1 MRRLVLSLLVLL
13 TLLATCALAQRGG
26 GGSGSHTTTTAY
38 VGPQPSTTGAVSA
51 AHADDEKKVDFRSQT
66 VLVQVPTV
74 VVDKAGNHIHDLKK
88 EDFKLEE
95 NDKEQKIAV
104 LEEVTATNAHLTQ
117 AANPPGT
124 FSNVTQN
131 GEAPRNVV
139 VIALDAVNTPFLDQA
154 IGRKQL
160 VQYLADNLNS
170 VPVLA
175 MVVIGGNGVRTISG
189 LTNDPDVLLAALK
202 KVRSELPT
210 LQGVDHD
217 SLALAG
223 GGANTGSGPILS
235 PSAAIVSRGTILSQG
250 SWDPTAALRQFVVQG
265 DASYAGYAQDRAV
278 ENTMQAFLSI
288 AWSLSGVPGRKSLI
302 WATGSFPFIM
312 DSPSAVPGGYLSVL
326 YERAMEALNDA
337 QVSVY
342 PVDVRG
348 LVNMSGMGDGRSRGT
363 VNGQAMAVRNV
374 NRAWLQGSKVDTLK
388 DFAEMTGGKAYYN
401 SNDLSTGFKRAVEDS
416 TSYYLIGYYL
426 DTHNTKPGWR
436 KLKVKVEHKDAEV
449 RARSGFLVT
458 NATMNPELTQQA
470 DIGFALSSPFDST
483 GIPLAVEWRETSPD
497 GDKKKV
503 GFTMHLPA
511 TGVTIEGD
519 HNAFNVDF
527 MAQAVKNDAPPANVG
542 STAKGT
548 FTADALT
555 KVKSDGIFY
564 NNSFHLPPG
573 DYQVKFVVRDN
584 LSGRVG
590 SVSAPL
596 TVN

>member
-1 MRRLVLSLLVLL
+1 MCRRFALSLFLLV
-13 TLLATCALAQRGG
+13 TLLVTCALAQRGG
-26 GGSGSHTTTTAY
+26 GGRGSSTTAPAY
-38 VGPQPSTTGAVSA
+38 VGPQPSTPSSSVVSA
-51 AHADDEKKVDFRSQT
+51 AHADDEKKIDFRSQT
-66 VLVQVPTV
+66 VLVQVPTI
-74 VVDKAGNHIHDLKK
+74 VVDKAGNHVHDLKK

-95 NDKEQKIAV
+95 NGKEQKIAV
-104 LEEVTATNAHLTQ
+104 LEEVTATNARLTQ
-117 AANPPGT
+117 ATNPPGT
-124 FSNVTQN
+124 FTNVTEN
-131 GEAPRNVV
+131 GNAPRNVV
-139 VIALDAVNTPFLDQA
+139 VIALDTVNTPFLDQA
-154 IGRKQL
+154 TGRKQL
-160 VQYLADNLNS
+160 IQYLADNLNS

-175 MVVIGGNGVRTISG
+175 MVIIGGNGVRTISG

-202 KVRSELPT
+202 KVRGELPA
-210 LQGVDHD
+210 LQGIDVD
-217 SLALAG
+217 SQALAATS
-223 GGANTGSGPILS
+223 GANTGIGTIIS
-235 PSAAIVSRGTILSQG
+235 PAGGGIGGDPAAAI
-250 SWDPTAALRQFVVQG
+250 RQFVVQG
-265 DASYAGYAQDRAV
+265 EATVNGYVQTRAI

-302 WATGSFPFIM
+302 WATGGFPFIM

-337 QVSVY
+337 QISVY

-348 LVNMSGMGDGRSRGT
+348 LVNTSAIADSTRHGT
-363 VNGQAMAVRNV
+363 VSGQGMAVRNT

-401 SNDLSTGFKRAVEDS
+401 TNNLATSFKRAVDDS

-436 KLKVKVEHKDAEV
+436 KLKIKVEHKDVEV

-458 NATMNPELTQQA
+458 STTMNPELTQQA
-470 DIGFALSSPFDST
+470 DIGFALKSPFDST
-483 GIPLAVEWRETSPD
+483 GIPLSVQWRGTAPD

-503 GFTMHLPA
+503 GFLLHLPA
-511 TGVTIEGD
+511 TGVTILSDSNGY
-519 HNAFNVDF
+519 NVDF
-527 MAQAVKNDAPPANVG
+527 MAQAVKNDAPPTNVG

-548 FTADALT
+548 FTAEALT

-564 NNSFHLPPG
+564 NSSFHLPPG

-584 LSGRVG
+584 LSGRIG

>member
-1 MRRLVLSLLVLL
+1 MRRLVLSLLLLL
-13 TLLATCALAQRGG
+13 TLLVTCALAQRGG
-26 GGSGSHTTTTAY
+26 GGGGRGSSGTSRPAY
-38 VGPQPSTTGAVSA
+38 VGPQPSTPSVVSS
-51 AHADDEKKVDFRSQT
+51 AHADDEKKVEFKSQT
-66 VLVQVPTV
+66 VLVQVPTI

-95 NDKEQKIAV
+95 NGKEQRIAV
-104 LEEVTATNAHLTQ
+104 LEEVTATNARLMQTT
-117 AANPPGT
+117 NPPGT
-124 FSNVTQN
+124 FTNVTQN
-131 GEAPRNVV
+131 GDAPRNVV
-139 VIALDAVNTPFLDQA
+139 VIALDTVNTPFLDQA
-154 IGRKQL
+154 TGRKQL
-160 VQYLADNLNS
+160 IQYLADNLNS
-170 VPVLA
+170 VPVMA

-189 LTNDPDVLLAALK
+189 LTNDPDALLAALK
-202 KVRSELPT
+202 KVRGELPA
-210 LQGVDHD
+210 LQGVDID
-217 SLALAG
+217 SQALAAS
-223 GGANTGSGPILS
+223 GGANTGI
-235 PSAAIVSRGTILSQG
+235 GTILSPAG
-250 SWDPTAALRQFVVQG
+250 GGIGGDPAAAIRQFVVQG
-265 DASYAGYAQDRAV
+265 EATVAGYVQDRAI

-302 WATGSFPFIM
+302 WATGGFPFIM
-312 DSPSAVPGGYLSVL
+312 DSPSAVPGGYLSAL

-348 LVNMSGMGDGRSRGT
+348 LVNMSGMGDGRSRG
-363 VNGQAMAVRNV
+363 VANGQAMAVRNV

-401 SNDLSTGFKRAVEDS
+401 SNDLATGFKRAVEDS

-458 NATMNPELTQQA
+458 NTTMNPELTQQA
-470 DIGFALSSPFDST
+470 DVGFALSSPFDST

-511 TGVTIEGD
+511 TGVTIEGN

-564 NNSFHLPPG
+564 NNSFHLPAG

>member
-1 MRRLVLSLLVLL
+1 MCRRFALSLFLFV
-13 TLLATCALAQRGG
+13 TLLVTCALAQRGG
-26 GGSGSHTTTTAY
+26 GGGRGSSGTTSPAY
-38 VGPQPSTTGAVSA
+38 VGPQPSTPSTSVVSA
-51 AHADDEKKVDFRSQT
+51 AHADDEKKIDFRSQT
-66 VLVQVPTV
+66 VLVQVPTI
-74 VVDKAGNHIHDLKK
+74 VVDKAGNHVHDLKK

-95 NDKEQKIAV
+95 NGKEQKIAV
-104 LEEVTATNAHLTQ
+104 LEEVTATNARLTQ
-117 AANPPGT
+117 ATNPPGT
-124 FSNVTQN
+124 FTNVTEN
-131 GEAPRNVV
+131 GNAPRNVV
-139 VIALDAVNTPFLDQA
+139 VIALDTVNTPFLDQA
-154 IGRKQL
+154 TGRKQL
-160 VQYLADNLNS
+160 IQYLADNLNS

-175 MVVIGGNGVRTISG
+175 MVIIGGNGVRTISG

-202 KVRSELPT
+202 KVRGELPA
-210 LQGVDHD
+210 LQGIDVD
-217 SLALAG
+217 SQALAATS
-223 GGANTGSGPILS
+223 GANTGIGTIIS
-235 PSAAIVSRGTILSQG
+235 PAGGGIGGDPEAAI
-250 SWDPTAALRQFVVQG
+250 RQFVVQG
-265 DASYAGYAQDRAV
+265 EATVNGYVQTRAI

-302 WATGSFPFIM
+302 WATGGFPFIM

-337 QVSVY
+337 QISVY

-348 LVNMSGMGDGRSRGT
+348 LVNTSAIADSTRHGT
-363 VNGQAMAVRNV
+363 VSGQGMAVRNE

-401 SNDLSTGFKRAVEDS
+401 TNNLATSFKRAVDDS

-436 KLKVKVEHKDAEV
+436 KLKVKVEHKDVEV

-458 NATMNPELTQQA
+458 STTMNPELTQQA
-470 DIGFALSSPFDST
+470 DIGFALKSPFDST
-483 GIPLAVEWRETSPD
+483 GIPLSVQWRGTAPD

-503 GFTMHLPA
+503 GFLLHLPA
-511 TGVTIEGD
+511 TGVTILSDSNGY
-519 HNAFNVDF
+519 NVDF
-527 MAQAVKNDAPPANVG
+527 MAQAVKNDAPPTNVG

-548 FTADALT
+548 FTAEALT

-564 NNSFHLPPG
+564 NSSFHLPPG

-584 LSGRVG
+584 LSGRIG